1 MRLDSQFQSQAALI
15 AIERIRSRS
24 HSQISDFTIRPL
36 KGRSIPYNEDG
47 AFSVIRSG
55 DISEALN
62 EEGLLKSSA
71 LDEAFFVEKND
82 VLISSIG
89 QGSIG
94 KIQLFRSDGR
104 FATVSEVTV
113 VRTTGISSATVAAF
127 LSSSYGQAQINR
139 YITGA
144 TGQLHLYP
152 NDVDRIFIPNFTE
165 DFDTKIQE
173 LYDQQWKSY
182 KDGKKAF
189 SSANYILMKA
199 LKLTDW
205 APPQPLTFTATSAD
219 VFAAG
224 RFDSQYFRPLFS
236 DVEERL
242 NVTGK
247 AIELGKLLDLNSRG
261 RQPAYAPHGLPV
273 VNSKHVRT
281 NRVIVDD
288 SNRRAIGE
296 GSSAIIEKGD
306 VLMNGTGVGTIGR
319 AAPYLND
326 DKALPDNHVTILRTK
341 VMDPIFL
348 AAFLNSP
355 LGQWQIERLTK
366 GSSGQV
372 EIYPKDIEKI
382 LVWNAPEAI
391 QRSVRQ
397 EILSGF
403 NSEQK
408 AIGLLETT
416 KCAVEIAVED
426 CEAAAMSFIQEYE
439 RSN

>member
-1 MRLDSQFQSQAALI
+1 MRLDSQFQSKAALKS
-15 AIERIRSRS
+15 IEKVRSRS
-24 HSQISDFTIRPL
+24 HNQISDFTVRPL
-36 KGRSIPYNEDG
+36 KGRSIPYNKEG

-55 DISEALN
+55 DISEAFN
-62 EEGLLKSSA
+62 ESDLLRSSA
-71 LDEAFFVEKND
+71 SDEAFFVEIND

-94 KIQLFRSDGR
+94 KIQLFRNDGK

-113 VRTTGISSATVAAF
+113 VRTTGASSATVAAF

-152 NDVDRIFIPNFTE
+152 NDVDRIFIPEFSKVFE
-165 DFDTKIQE
+165 AKIEQ
-173 LYDQQWKSY
+173 LYDLQWKSY
-182 KDGKKAF
+182 IDGKKAF
-189 SSANYILMKA
+189 SLASHILLEA
-199 LKLTDW
+199 LALTDW
-205 APPQPLTFTATSAD
+205 APPRPLTFTATLAD
-219 VFAAG
+219 VFNAG

-236 DVEERL
+236 EVEERL
-242 NVTGK
+242 NATGN
-247 AIELGKLLDLNSRG
+247 AIELGELLDLNSRG
-261 RQPAYAPHGLPV
+261 RQPIYAPHGLPV

-281 NRVIVDD
+281 NRVIVDE
-288 SNRRAIGE
+288 SNRRAVGE
-296 GSSAIIEKGD
+296 GSPIIIEKGD

-341 VMDPIFL
+341 AIDPIYL

-355 LGQWQIERLTK
+355 LGQWQVERLTK

-372 EIYPKDIEKI
+372 ELYPKDIEKI

-391 QRSVRQ
+391 QHSVRQ

-403 NSEQK
+403 NNEQG
-408 AIGLLETT
+408 AIGLLESA
-416 KCAVEIAVED
+416 KRAVEIAIED
-426 CEAAAMSFIQEYE
+426 CDSAALAYIEEYE